1 MKRKT
6 QQIFIKNLSYP
17 YESVHIL
24 FFDSDFI
31 KKIFEDSDYK
41 IKLFIGSDWSIK
53 NSGFS
58 FFGPNGFN
66 SVFELSNIINSDFM
80 RQNTFKVSQIN
91 GEKINAE
98 IDFEL
103 SVINNTYDNT
113 SIVELRIN
121 YKSDEDINI
130 LEKYIKIPYI
140 KEIVKEITSK
150 IETLFTKSPKEEKN
164 NIAKTLK
171 TDKIWK
177 IINEQSFE
185 KDKQEYK
192 NFSIIINEDIKIYYR
207 IVSIKEIKDEKI
219 EIIYDKSGKNYAPA
233 LNNYIKFT
241 FYKIDKDLSLFLY
254 ETHLPFNIVSSIY
267 QTVSYYLFYCNYQSR
282 KYIESI

>member
-66 SVFELSNIINSDFM
+66 SVFELSNIINNDFI

-98 IDFEL
+98 LDFEF

-140 KEIVKEITSK
+140 KEIIKEITSK
-150 IETLFTKSPKEEKN
+150 IETLFTKSPKEEK
-164 NIAKTLK
+164 APKT
-171 TDKIWK
+171 
-177 IINEQSFE
+177 IINHSF
-185 KDKQEYK
+185 
-192 NFSIIINEDIKIYYR
+192 IIK
-207 IVSIKEIKDEKI
+207 
-219 EIIYDKSGKNYAPA
+219 KNYKDAF
-233 LNNYIKFT
+233 NFFT
-241 FYKIDKDLSLFLY
+241 AGI
-254 ETHLPFNIVSSIY
+254 I
-267 QTVSYYLFYCNYQSR
+267 
-282 KYIESI
+282 

>member
-66 SVFELSNIINSDFM
+66 SVFELSNIINNDFM
-80 RQNTFKVSQIN
+80 RQNTFTISQLN
-91 GEKINAE
+91 GEKINIE
-98 IDFEL
+98 LDFEF
-103 SVINNTYDNT
+103 SIINSTYDNT

-140 KEIVKEITSK
+140 KEIIKEITSK
-150 IETLFTKSPKEEKN
+150 IETLFTKSPKEEK
-164 NIAKTLK
+164 APKT
-171 TDKIWK
+171 
-177 IINEQSFE
+177 IINHSFIIKKNYNQPKVFITYFI
-185 KDKQEYK
+185 KDDKKSGGKYITKEVNIK
-192 NFSIIINEDIKIYYR
+192 SIDMIYNRLITTTKEIINIEDIIN
-207 IVSIKEIKDEKI
+207 I
-219 EIIYDKSGKNYAPA
+219 EGDI
-233 LNNYIKFT
+233 
-241 FYKIDKDLSLFLY
+241 
-254 ETHLPFNIVSSIY
+254 FNESY
-267 QTVSYYLFYCNYQSR
+267 Q
-282 KYIESI
+282 